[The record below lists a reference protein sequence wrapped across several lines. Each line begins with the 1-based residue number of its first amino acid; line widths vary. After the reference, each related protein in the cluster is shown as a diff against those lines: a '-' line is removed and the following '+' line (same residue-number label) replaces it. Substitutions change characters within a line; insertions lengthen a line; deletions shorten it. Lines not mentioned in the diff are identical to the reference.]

1 VRLLGLAQVD
11 PRVPT
16 TGPGASS
23 KFLFDALARRHELVG
38 RHGVDLTRAQ
48 RGLLAAGTFHPSR
61 EKWRQRLYWKGR
73 LALNLRSRNS
83 RRAVG
88 RVDEPFDL
96 VVQVFGL
103 FRTQGAPYAL

>member
-1 VRLLGLAQVD
+1 MRLLGLAQVD

-38 RHGVDLTRAQ
+38 RSGVDLTRAQ

-61 EKWRQRLYWKGR
+61 EK
-73 LALNLRSRNS
+73 
-83 RRAVG
+83 
-88 RVDEPFDL
+88 
-96 VVQVFGL
+96 
-103 FRTQGAPYAL
+103 